1 VTTNKRT
8 VGSDKEQQAARF
20 LEKQGYVIRER
31 NFRCRSGEI
40 DIVARDG
47 RYLVFV
53 EVKYRADGRKGEP
66 EEAVTIH
73 KQNIIR
79 KVARFYLLRY
89 GFSEDVP
96 CRFDVVGIRG
106 EEIRVTKNAF

>member
-1 VTTNKRT
+1 MINKRT
-8 VGSDKEQQAARF
+8 VGNDKEQLAAEF
-20 LEKQGYVIRER
+20 LKQQGYVICEK

-47 RYLVFV
+47 RYLVFA

-66 EEAVTIH
+66 EEAVTVH
-73 KQNIIR
+73 KQQTIR
-79 KVARFYLLRY
+79 KVAQYYLLRY
-89 GFSEDVP
+89 GVSEDTP

-106 EEIRVTKNAF
+106 EEIRVTKDAF